1 MEFNSTTM
9 KRRQFLRAAGVSLSL
24 PSLELFA
31 APTASRAASAA
42 AGPRRMVTLANPFG
56 MLPDGFFPQKAG
68 ALTAADLPYLLQPLA
83 AHREKFTV
91 FSNLD
96 HGVSGGHI
104 GCHSFLSGMRDVEAG
119 NWPDRNVSIDQRAA
133 EHVGADTRFPS
144 LVMSAGP
151 VARGEQE
158 LRLSWTRNG
167 VNIPPISST
176 RELFDA
182 LFKADDPGQLEAR
195 SKSFSRHAS
204 VLDAV
209 SEHARI
215 LEKRLGQTDRDK
227 LDEYFTSVRSVEK
240 KLEMSEKW
248 IHQPKPEPG
257 MPMPQ
262 DKAITETLPAFLDL
276 IALALQTDS
285 TRVATLGIPSTLRT
299 GDLDLGGSYHG
310 FSHHGQADELKSGLT
325 VIEKFQMTELARFL
339 DKLNTLSDA
348 DGTPLLDSTTVMFGS
363 GMGNGSS
370 HSNKDLPI
378 LVAGGGWKSHG
389 SHVVAPKE
397 SSKRQPLCNLFTTL
411 LQNFGAEVETFNK
424 ANGTMNELV

>member
-1 MEFNSTTM
+1 
-9 KRRQFLRAAGVSLSL
+9 
-24 PSLELFA
+24 
-31 APTASRAASAA
+31 
-42 AGPRRMVTLANPFG
+42 MVTLANPFG
-56 MLPDGFFPQKAG
+56 MLPDGFFPANDG
-68 ALTAADLPYLLQPLA
+68 ALAEADLPYLLKPLA

-96 HGVSGGHI
+96 HGISGGHI

-167 VNIPPISST
+167 VNIPPLSST
-176 RELFDA
+176 RELFEA
-182 LFKADDPGQLEAR
+182 LFKSDDPAEQKAR
-195 SKSFSRHAS
+195 SESYSRHAS

-209 SEHARI
+209 ADHARL
-215 LEKRLGQTDRDK
+215 LEKKLGKTDRAK

-240 KLEMSEKW
+240 KLEMSEQW
-248 IHQPKPEPG
+248 IHRPKPEPG
-257 MPMPQ
+257 IPMPQ

-310 FSHHGQADELKSGLT
+310 FSHHGQAKELKNGLT
-325 VIEKFQMTELARFL
+325 VIETFQMTELARFL
-339 DKLNTLSDA
+339 EKLNSLTDA
-348 DGTPLLDSTTVMFGS
+348 EGSSLIDNTTVLFGS
-363 GMGNGSS
+363 GLGNGSS
-370 HSNKDLPI
+370 HSNKNLPI

-389 SHVVAPKE
+389 THVVAPKQ
-397 SSKRQPLCNLFTTL
+397 SSKRKPLCNLFTTV
-411 LQNFGAEVETFNK
+411 LQNFGVEVDTFNK

>member
-1 MEFNSTTM
+1 MN
-9 KRRQFLRAAGVSLSL
+9 RRHFLRAAGVSLCL

-31 APTASRAASAA
+31 APSAKAAATAS
-42 AGPRRMVTLANPFG
+42 PRRMVTVANPFG
-56 MLPDGFFPQKAG
+56 MLPDGFFPKNPG
-68 ALTAADLPYLLQPLA
+68 ALAEADLPYLLQPLA
-83 AHREKFTV
+83 AHREDFTV

-104 GCHSFLSGMRDVEAG
+104 GCHSFLSGMRDVEATS
-119 NWPDRNVSIDQRAA
+119 WPDRNVSVDQRAA

-151 VARGEQE
+151 VAKGEQE

-167 VNIPPISST
+167 VNIPPIAST
-176 RELFDA
+176 RELFEA
-182 LFKADDPGQLEAR
+182 LFKADDPEQQKVR
-195 SKSFSRHAS
+195 SESFSRHAS

-209 SEHARI
+209 AEHARQ
-215 LEKRLGQTDRDK
+215 LEKRLGQTDREK

-248 IHQPKPEPG
+248 VHQPKPEPG

-310 FSHHGQADELKSGLT
+310 FSHHGQAKELKDGLT

-339 DKLNTLSDA
+339 EKLKALTDA
-348 DGTPLLDSTTVMFGS
+348 NGTPLLDSTTVLFGS
-363 GMGNGSS
+363 GLGNGSS

-389 SHVVAPKE
+389 THVVPPKE
-397 SSKRQPLCNLFTTL
+397 SSRRVPLCNLFTTL
-411 LQNFGAEVETFNK
+411 LQDFGAEVEAFNK

>member
-1 MEFNSTTM
+1 
-9 KRRQFLRAAGVSLSL
+9 
-24 PSLELFA
+24 
-31 APTASRAASAA
+31 
-42 AGPRRMVTLANPFG
+42 MVTLANPYG
-56 MLPDGFFPQKAG
+56 LLPDGFFPKNAG
-68 ALTAADLPYLLQPLA
+68 PLAEADLPYLLKPMA
-83 AHREKFTV
+83 AHRQDFTV

-119 NWPDRNVSIDQRAA
+119 NWADRNVSIDQRAA

-151 VARGEQE
+151 VGRGEQE

-176 RELFDA
+176 RDLFEA
-182 LFKADDPGQLEAR
+182 LFKADDPAQQKAR
-195 SKSFSRHAS
+195 SESFSRHAS

-209 SEHARI
+209 TDHARL

-248 IHQPKPEPG
+248 VHQPKPEPG
-257 MPMPQ
+257 VPMPQ

-310 FSHHGQADELKSGLT
+310 FSHHGQATELKNGLA
-325 VIEKFQMTELARFL
+325 VIETFQMAELARFL
-339 DKLNTLSDA
+339 EKLKTLTDA
-348 DGTPLLDSTTVMFGS
+348 NGARLFDSTTVMFGS

-378 LVAGGGWKSHG
+378 LIAGGGWKSHG
-389 SHVVAPKE
+389 THVVSPKE
-397 SSKRQPLCNLFTTL
+397 SSKRKPLCNLFTTL
-411 LQNFGAEVETFNK
+411 LQDFGAEVETFNK
-424 ANGTMNELV
+424 ASGTMNELV